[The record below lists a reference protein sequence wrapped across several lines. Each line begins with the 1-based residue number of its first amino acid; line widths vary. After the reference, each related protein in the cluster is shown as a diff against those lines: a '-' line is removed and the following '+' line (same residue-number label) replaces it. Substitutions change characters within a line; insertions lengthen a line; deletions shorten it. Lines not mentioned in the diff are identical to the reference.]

1 MVTTNRQ
8 ILEKMLGRRL
18 TNNEFYKLNKL
29 THGEALSWAKNQAYK
44 EGRSPGYSTT
54 SIKNHCRIPKEDT
67 FKVFCLYCDKS
78 TTHIELPFIP
88 FMDKKIKCT
97 VCGDEQLD
105 KFAIYT
111 SRTRS

>member
-44 EGRSPGYSTT
+44 EGCSPGYSTT
-54 SIKNHCRIPKEDT
+54 SIKNHYRKEDT
-67 FKVFCLYCDKS
+67 FKVFCLYCDK
-78 TTHIELPFIP
+78 TTPHVDVPFIP
-88 FMDKKIKCT
+88 FMDKKIRCTKCGE
-97 VCGDEQLD
+97 VQFSKD
-105 KFAIYT
+105 AIYT
-111 SRTRS
+111 GRSRS